1 VSNATD
7 GGRRLL
13 ARTRYSVATALHR
26 PTAKVL
32 DSYFRAFPDAYHMEG
47 NTDSRLAALAAALR
61 AHVGPFESLLD
72 VSCHEGLVLSALAR
86 EFGVADAMGLD
97 ISTVAL
103 ARARERCAAEL
114 PAARFAPFDLNAL
127 YAGRAAGLP
136 VERPYDVII
145 VCEVLYHIG
154 PFANTL
160 WSHAGLA
167 RGRKRRL
174 LAALQAQAGKAVV
187 IQHFGRRQ
195 RDAIGSVAR
204 SCGAVEADARWG
216 IFILE
221 GKAGR

>member
-1 VSNATD
+1 V
-7 GGRRLL
+7 
-13 ARTRYSVATALHR
+13 
-26 PTAKVL
+26 
-32 DSYFRAFPDAYHMEG
+32 
-47 NTDSRLAALAAALR
+47 
-61 AHVGPFESLLD
+61 
-72 VSCHEGLVLSALAR
+72 
-86 EFGVADAMGLD
+86 
-97 ISTVAL
+97 
-103 ARARERCAAEL
+103 
-114 PAARFAPFDLNAL
+114 
-127 YAGRAAGLP
+127 
-136 VERPYDVII
+136 RPYDVII

-174 LAALQAQAGKAVV
+174 LMALQAQARKAVV

-204 SCGAVEADARWG
+204 SCGAVEANARWG